1 MSHPTSGTS
10 SLSPC
15 LPPLYDL
22 LFSVWFAAEGQIHN
36 FGWLKL
42 YSWLL
47 EILRISWWKGEL
59 PLPHLFYDNQKN
71 NQSLEH
77 SWDKFLKC
85 QSANIASLK
94 QNQKPAVSSD
104 CTRGKQIFSRLSATC
119 DISITCTLKGSV
131 IITDAMSAPWPC
143 LFPLLRTPVKTK
155 IPSTLAFE
163 IHCVLTVRM

>member
-10 SLSPC
+10 SLPPC
-15 LPPLYDL
+15 LPPLCDL
-22 LFSVWFAAEGQIHN
+22 LFSVWFAAEGQIPN

-59 PLPHLFYDNQKN
+59 PLPHLFYDNKKN

-104 CTRGKQIFSRLSATC
+104 CTQENRSSH
-119 DISITCTLKGSV
+119 GSV
-131 IITDAMSAPWPC
+131 PLVTFLSLAHRRVLSLLQMPWVPRGLVSFLC
-143 LFPLLRTPVKTK
+143 
-155 IPSTLAFE
+155 
-163 IHCVLTVRM
+163 